1 MMTSLL
7 PGEAPLSLNEARSW
21 LRLGASVDDAVV
33 AGLIRAAS
41 NICESFVGQWLI
53 VRAAEE
59 IVPAKAGEIRLAIR
73 PVAGIDAVTLI
84 APDGSESA
92 VAEPGRRLRIGPDG
106 TGWLSVD
113 GAEGADSAAR
123 LRIGYRAGMS
133 ADGNGIPEAIRHGL
147 LRMMQHLHAARDGE
161 SGAPP
166 AVIAA
171 LWQPWRRVA
180 LGGAR

>member
-1 MMTSLL
+1 MMVTSRL

-21 LRLGASVDDAVV
+21 LRLGASIDDAVV

-53 VRAAEE
+53 IRAAEE
-59 IVPAKAGEIRLAIR
+59 VVRARAGEIRLAIR
-73 PVAGIDAVTLI
+73 PVVGIDAVTLI
-84 APDGSESA
+84 APDGEES
-92 VAEPGRRLRIGPDG
+92 VAGEASRRLRIGPDG

-113 GAEGADSAAR
+113 GADGAAQ

-133 ADGNGIPEAIRHGL
+133 ADSNGIPEAIRHGL

-161 SGAPP
+161 GSAPP

-180 LGGAR
+180 LGAMR